1 MIWQMTNPTS
11 PPPSVRAPA
20 GSRRVCCPV
29 RRTSSPTPSKTAMSS
44 RSPTSTTSYNCD
56 NVLKQ
61 TLLSLTHCLMLCSR
75 LSTSLFFS
83 PFSSLIMRSSRL
95 WRKRTHC
102 LHSCVLIDASPWN
115 DPPLSDCGPF
125 ESTGQVLDSKTHG
138 RGQNCE
144 EVARGC
150 DKQMCNRASS
160 STLCYLQSLS
170 KRPASFWQI

>member
-44 RSPTSTTSYNCD
+44 RRSSTTTRSYKCA

-95 WRKRTHC
+95 WKKDPLSSQLCYNRCFTLKWSSTVWLRSLWVDWSSPGQQNTWQGAKLWGSRKRMWETN
-102 LHSCVLIDASPWN
+102 V
-115 DPPLSDCGPF
+115 
-125 ESTGQVLDSKTHG
+125 
-138 RGQNCE
+138 
-144 EVARGC
+144 
-150 DKQMCNRASS
+150 
-160 STLCYLQSLS
+160 
-170 KRPASFWQI
+170 